1 MIKARAI
8 YRSGFFF
15 LSKFA
20 PLKVND
26 SLGLNFN
33 QLNFLKM
40 SKTVLTNDTYSN
52 ELQVYVNQE
61 RAAVD
66 LANSVGK
73 LLFDKS
79 IELVLFRNHLADT
92 SVTEILRL
100 HKYAAEVVGKP
111 ISVFD
116 TADLAKELYEMELAP
131 AKIDIGK
138 LASEWLSARDHYK
151 THREFL
157 SDKLSNFM
165 IDAGN
170 EIEPRDVVLY
180 GFGRIGRL
188 AARELIKQA
197 GKGQQ
202 LRLRAIVT
210 RENDEVSLKKRA
222 ALFENDSVHGR
233 FKGTVDIDYEHKA
246 LLINGQRVYMIATND
261 PATVD
266 YTSYGIDNALMIDN
280 TGVLKDRAGL
290 SKHLE
295 AKGVSKVILTAPGKE
310 VPNIVYGIN
319 HRDLD
324 IENETIF
331 SAASCTTNAICP
343 ILFTVNNAL
352 KLDKGH
358 IETVHAYTND
368 QNLLDNMHKKSR
380 RGRSAAINM
389 VITETGAG
397 KAVTK
402 VIPELADKLTAN
414 AVRVPTPNGSLAI
427 IHAYVEKPTTKDEI
441 NAIIRKQ
448 ALEGDLVNQIYYSIS
463 EELVSSDIIGNECCS
478 VFDSQATI
486 VSADGKGIVLYV
498 WYDNEFGY
506 TKQVI
511 RLAKY
516 VAKVR
521 RNMYY

>member
-1 MIKARAI
+1 M
-8 YRSGFFF
+8 SNN
-15 LSKFA
+15 LSK
-20 PLKVND
+20 
-26 SLGLNFN
+26 
-33 QLNFLKM
+33 
-40 SKTVLTNDTYSN
+40 DTYSN
-52 ELQVYVNQE
+52 ELNVYVNQE

-66 LANSVGK
+66 LAHMVGK

-79 IELVLFRNHLADT
+79 VELVLFRNHLLDT
-92 SVTEILRL
+92 RITEILRL
-100 HKYAAEVVGKP
+100 HRYAAEVVGKP
-111 ISVFD
+111 ISIFD
-116 TADLAKELYEMELAP
+116 SAELANALYNMDLAP

-138 LASEWLSARDHYK
+138 LASEWAQSREHYQSQ
-151 THREFL
+151 TDFL
-157 SDKLSNFM
+157 NDKLANFLN
-165 IDAGN
+165 DKSPVS
-170 EIEPRDVVLY
+170 EPRDVVLF

-188 AARELIKQA
+188 AARELVRQA
-197 GKGQQ
+197 GAGQQ

-210 RENDEVSLKKRA
+210 REDDDLSIKKRA

-233 FKGTVDIDYEHKA
+233 FKGTVSPDFENKC
-246 LLINGQRVYMIATND
+246 LIVNGQRVHMIAAKD
-261 PATVD
+261 PGAVD
-266 YTSYGIDNALMIDN
+266 YTAYGIQDALLIDN
-280 TGVLKDRAGL
+280 TGVFKDRAAL
-290 SKHLE
+290 SVHLKS
-295 AKGVSKVILTAPGKE
+295 KGISKVILTAPGKE

-343 ILFTVNNAL
+343 ILKTIHDNFGI
-352 KLDKGH
+352 DKGH

-380 RGRSAAINM
+380 RGRAAAVNM

-402 VIPELADKLTAN
+402 VIPTLENKLTSN

-427 IHAYVEKPTTKDEI
+427 IHAYVNQGVTIEQV
-441 NAIIRKQ
+441 NAAVRKA
-448 ALEGDLVNQIYYSIS
+448 ALEGDLVNQIFYSIS
-463 EELVSSDIIGNECCS
+463 EELVSSDIVGNDCCS
-478 VFDSQATI
+478 VFDSPATI
-486 VSADGKGIVLYV
+486 VSNDGKGIVLYV

-521 RNMYY
+521 RSLYY